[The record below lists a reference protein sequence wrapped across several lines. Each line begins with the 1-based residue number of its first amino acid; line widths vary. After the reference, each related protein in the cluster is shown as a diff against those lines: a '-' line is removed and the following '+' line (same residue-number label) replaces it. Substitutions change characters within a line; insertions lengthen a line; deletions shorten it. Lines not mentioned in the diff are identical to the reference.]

1 MITEADITAR
11 MLELV
16 RLYKWTGRGPEA
28 DQLLQNAVARGGYA
42 DPRQWPTKPL
52 TPELLPGKPW
62 HAASDYPGLRG
73 LISSLQRAFPRLRDE
88 YAQVKAAGGMQRQN
102 ECLHDPSG
110 GSWSYGA
117 VFGVDSVAAVREG
130 DCARNAPVAC
140 SLLTM
145 ARMQLGSAG
154 GPTIKRIGYSAV
166 EPGTHIRPHCGGA
179 SRPFASRSCGVLL
192 LVSADVL
199 MRPAAV
205 YLQCRTRS

>member
-1 MITEADITAR
+1 MYGAILTGCF
-11 MLELV
+11 LLV
-16 RLYKWTGRGPEA
+16 
-28 DQLLQNAVARGGYA
+28 VAGGYA

-52 TPELLPGKPW
+52 APELLPGKPW
-62 HAASDYPGLRG
+62 HDARDYPGLQG

-88 YAQVKAAGGMQRQN
+88 YAQIKAAGDMQRQN
-102 ECLHDPSG
+102 ECLHDAAG

-130 DCARNAPVAC
+130 ECARNAPVAC

-166 EPGTHIRPHCGGA
+166 EPGAHIRPHCGGA
-179 SRPFASRSCGVLL
+179 SLSSCSCRLLSLASADGSMRARVLL
-192 LVSADVL
+192 PCSFEH
-199 MRPAAV
+199 AAEDS
-205 YLQCRTRS
+205 RRAARAKG